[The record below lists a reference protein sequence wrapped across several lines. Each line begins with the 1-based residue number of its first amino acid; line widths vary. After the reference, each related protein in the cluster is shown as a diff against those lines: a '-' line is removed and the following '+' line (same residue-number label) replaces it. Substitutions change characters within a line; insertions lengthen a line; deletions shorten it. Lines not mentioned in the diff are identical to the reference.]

1 MTSEAIFTR
10 GPSIADAIEA
20 LIQAAT
26 TSVDVAVYRLDSA
39 RLAGALNAAVR
50 RGLRVRVVLDRGK
63 YAAAPATRALLESHA
78 VPCRLA
84 AGRHGLP
91 SKMHHKFAVLDDR
104 TAITGSYNWTRES
117 EAENWENLVILRGDG
132 AVAPYRREFD
142 ALWAT
147 AADAGARDEGMG

>member
-26 TSVDVAVYRLDSA
+26 TSVDVAIYRLDSA
-39 RLAGALNAAVR
+39 RLARALDAAVR

-63 YAAAPATRALLESHA
+63 YEATPATRALLGSHA
-78 VPCRLA
+78 IPFRLA

-104 TAITGSYNWTRES
+104 TGITGSYNWTMES

-147 AADAGARDEGMG
+147 AADAS